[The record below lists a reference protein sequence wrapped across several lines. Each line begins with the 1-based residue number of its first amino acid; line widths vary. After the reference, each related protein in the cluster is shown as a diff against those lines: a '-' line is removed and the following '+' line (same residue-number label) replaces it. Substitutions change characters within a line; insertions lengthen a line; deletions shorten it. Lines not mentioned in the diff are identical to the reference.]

1 MNFFPKPVK
10 LHDCSLAEVGEHAEA
25 ELFLVEGDS
34 ASRTV
39 ARARDRRTQ
48 AVLPMQG
55 KPMNPVKAS
64 KAAIA
69 KNNLYQ
75 NLIECLGAGW
85 DESFDVD
92 AVRYRRVILL
102 FDPDADGIHCG
113 ALALMFFF
121 RWMRPLLDAD
131 RVCVVRPP
139 LYQITA
145 KKYADAIYAYSGD
158 HMTKVKEA
166 LTAKEIQYKSQR
178 YRGLASMED
187 ETLVTTCLDPATR
200 HLAILRRDD
209 AEAAIAAFGG
219 QRR

>member
-1 MNFFPKPVK
+1 
-10 LHDCSLAEVGEHAEA
+10 
-25 ELFLVEGDS
+25 
-34 ASRTV
+34 
-39 ARARDRRTQ
+39 
-48 AVLPMQG
+48 MQG

-64 KAAIA
+64 KNAIA
-69 KNNLYQ
+69 KNSLYQ

-85 DESFDVD
+85 DDSFDID
-92 AVRYRRVILL
+92 AVRYQRVILL

-113 ALALMFFF
+113 ALALMFFY

-145 KKYADAIYAYSGD
+145 TSYPDAIYAYSGD

-166 LTAKEIQYKSQR
+166 LAAKEIQYRSQR
-178 YRGLASMED
+178 YRGLASMGD
-187 ETLVTTCLDPATR
+187 KTLMTTCLDPKTR
-200 HLAILRRDD
+200 NLAILRRDD
-209 AEAAIAAFGG
+209 AEAAISVFGG